1 MKGIKK
7 IFQNRNQILEG
18 IKNKLFKKKHVEVI
32 ANDRWQICIKCASL
46 DVKGDKCTMPGTQP
60 CCGECGC
67 SLGFKLRSLSSACPS
82 DKWKAVLTEDEEDE
96 LNKSIDDGQDERES
110 K

>member
-18 IKNKLFKKKHVEVI
+18 IKNKLFKKEHVEAI
-32 ANDRWQICIKCASL
+32 AKDRWQICIKCASL

-60 CCGECGC
+60 CCSECGC

-96 LNKSIDDGQDERES
+96 LNKNIDDGQDERES

>member
-1 MKGIKK
+1 MKGVKK

-18 IKNKLFKKKHVEVI
+18 IKNKLFKKEHVEAI
-32 ANDRWQICIKCASL
+32 AKDRWQICIKCESL
-46 DVKGDKCTMPGTQP
+46 DVKGDKCTMPATQP

-82 DKWKAVLTEDEEDE
+82 DKWKAVLTEDEEDK